1 MGQYILK
8 RLGGSI
14 MKNFWE
20 FMRIFTNKK
29 QEKYI
34 YFVIIE
40 KLKPWI
46 VLNCLKK
53 ENYLITDS
61 QAEKL
66 TMEVLKQAI
75 SRNALGQVLRKL
87 RYI

>member
-1 MGQYILK
+1 
-8 RLGGSI
+8 
-14 MKNFWE
+14 MKNFLGI
-20 FMRIFTNKK
+20 MGIFTNKK

-75 SRNALGQVLRKL
+75 SRNALGQVLKRA

>member
-1 MGQYILK
+1 
-8 RLGGSI
+8 

-66 TMEVLKQAI
+66 TKEVLKQAI

>member
-1 MGQYILK
+1 
-8 RLGGSI
+8 

-20 FMRIFTNKK
+20 IMGIFTNKK

>member
-1 MGQYILK
+1 M
-8 RLGGSI
+8 
-14 MKNFWE
+14 
-20 FMRIFTNKK
+20 
-29 QEKYI
+29 
-34 YFVIIE
+34 IE

-66 TMEVLKQAI
+66 TIEVLKQAI

>member
-1 MGQYILK
+1 
-8 RLGGSI
+8 

-20 FMRIFTNKK
+20 FMEIFTNKK

-53 ENYLITDS
+53 ENYLITDN
-61 QAEKL
+61 QAEKITL
-66 TMEVLKQAI
+66 EVLKQAI
-75 SRNALGQVLRKL
+75 SRNALGEVLKRA

>member
-1 MGQYILK
+1 
-8 RLGGSI
+8 

-66 TMEVLKQAI
+66 TMEVLKLAI

>member
-1 MGQYILK
+1 
-8 RLGGSI
+8 

-20 FMRIFTNKK
+20 FMEIFTNKK

-53 ENYLITDS
+53 ENYLITDN
-61 QAEKL
+61 QAEKITL
-66 TMEVLKQAI
+66 EVLKQAI
-75 SRNALGQVLRKL
+75 AKNVLGEVLQNL

>member
-1 MGQYILK
+1 
-8 RLGGSI
+8 

-20 FMRIFTNKK
+20 FMRNFTNKK

>member
-1 MGQYILK
+1 
-8 RLGGSI
+8 
-14 MKNFWE
+14 MKIFWE
-20 FMRIFTNKK
+20 FMGIFTNKK

>member
-1 MGQYILK
+1 
-8 RLGGSI
+8 

-20 FMRIFTNKK
+20 FMEIFTNKK

-75 SRNALGQVLRKL
+75 SRNALGEVLKRA

>member
-1 MGQYILK
+1 
-8 RLGGSI
+8 

-20 FMRIFTNKK
+20 FMRIFTYKK